1 MILVLFLFGIFEL
14 TVVSLIHCRVL
25 NDPVVIDEP
34 ITTNCPLLCLITAVK
49 VGLDPP
55 VITESREVR
64 VFA

>member
-1 MILVLFLFGIFEL
+1 MILALFLFGIFEH
-14 TVVSLIHCRVL
+14 VISLIHCRVL

-34 ITTNCPLLCLITAVK
+34 ITTNCPLSGLITAVK

-55 VITESREVR
+55 VITESREVH